1 MLLSGL
7 KMIPHFKHNTMQ
19 GYNFKRSKAEINEA
33 IRRNKRLGIKH
44 TNQAY
49 YNSPVSQQR
58 SFLEWY
64 VFENLGTSPMD
75 FLNNIHTQYYAEQ
88 DFRTRRQRNVEF
100 VRGRHFNEPVYDAE
114 IQRTITNFEYLKR
127 RNIPPLTYNV
137 VSKLVRSLTG
147 QFREINTGNI
157 VKCDSNDG
165 RGTEIASLLT
175 KCIDRI
181 KQNNRAKS
189 KDAMNFKEMLISGS
203 PVYKAMW
210 TNFGNTK
217 KPDIKFRIVNRANF
231 LINPGIVDYDL
242 DNLHTITEIHN
253 SSLNDIIGSFAN
265 GDYERGMEIRSA
277 YINYYGNKGSQVVYS
292 SQSWEGS
299 QMRNNMFQS
308 YGSATGGYR
317 YYEIWTEISDYEA
330 VTFDPL
336 DGIGTW
342 TTHKLSP
349 ANKIKQM
356 VDEANEERLQNI
368 QEGIEPEDVLIRY
381 KTDFVQRWYAIYM
394 TEFGMVLDVRESPY
408 KTSKHPYVFTPP
420 DINGEVWGIVEEV
433 LNAQLSLDRQILQA
447 DAIVSNAS
455 KGVWLVPDTAVPDTH
470 THKSYLQ
477 ELKKVDGAVIY
488 KVRDGF
494 EDMVPKQI
502 YANSANVS
510 GNVQQLIQLYANLI
524 DEISGNYGAAQGR
537 GGDSG
542 SSKTATGYA
551 LESQNAGLN
560 VRDILENYLTML
572 VDRDQLILDFII
584 EGYTRSD
591 YQSILGI
598 PLEPREIREHI
609 FTIEQSKGT
618 NSPAHRLALEQELLN
633 LVYNQLLP
641 FEIFLDISNNPVMNQ
656 AKLKL
661 QEYQKKMAEQQ
672 QMAMEA
678 QAQANAK
685 SFPEREN
692 AKPPQFDK
700 IPQDTRAVVAGTPQG
715 AMLRDQNIRQQ
726 LPKLPGLNI

>member
-1 MLLSGL
+1 
-7 KMIPHFKHNTMQ
+7 MQ
-19 GYNFKRSKAEINEA
+19 GYNFKRTKAEINEA
-33 IRRNKRLGIKH
+33 IRRNKRLGVKH
-44 TNQAY
+44 TPQTY
-49 YNSPVSQQR
+49 YNSPANESK

-64 VFENLGTSPMD
+64 VFQNLGVQPMD
-75 FLNNIHTQYYAEQ
+75 FLSNIHTQYYAEQ

-114 IQRTITNFEYLKR
+114 LQRYITNFEYLKR

-157 VKCDSNDG
+157 VKCDSNDAK
-165 RGTEIASLLT
+165 GTEIASMLT
-175 KCIDRI
+175 KCIDRV

-210 TNFGNTK
+210 TTFGNTK
-217 KPDIKFRIVNRANF
+217 KADIKFRIVNRANF

-253 SSLNDIIGSFAN
+253 SSLNDIIGNFAN
-265 GDYERGMEIRSA
+265 GDYDRGMAIKQA
-277 YINYYGNKGSQVVYS
+277 YIQHYGDKDTQQSFT
-292 SQSWEGS
+292 SQSWDGS

-308 YGSATGGYR
+308 YGSANGAYR
-317 YYEIWTEISDYEA
+317 YYEIWKEISDYEA
-330 VTFDPL
+330 VTYDPL

-342 TTHKLSP
+342 TAHKLSP
-349 ANKIKQM
+349 AGQIKKM
-356 VDEANEERLQNI
+356 VDEANQERLENI
-368 QEGIEPEDVLIRY
+368 EQGIDPADVLIRY

-394 TEFGMVLDVRESPY
+394 SEFGMVLDVRESPY
-408 KTSKHPYVFTPP
+408 KTSRHPYVFTPP

-447 DAIVSNAS
+447 DAIVNNAS
-455 KGVWLVPDTAVPDTH
+455 KGVWLVPDTAIPDTH

-477 ELKKVDGAVIY
+477 ELKKTDGAVIY

-510 GNVQQLIQLYANLI
+510 GNVQQLIQLYSNLI

-537 GGDSG
+537 GENT
-542 SSKTATGYA
+542 SKTATGYA

-591 YQSILGI
+591 YQSVLGI
-598 PLEPREIREHI
+598 PLDPKEIKEHI

-678 QAQANAK
+678 QAQAAQQ
-685 SFPEREN
+685 SAPMREN
-692 AKPPQFDK
+692 AKPPEFDK
-700 IPQDTRAVVAGTPQG
+700 IPSETRAVVAGTPQG
-715 AMLRDQNIRQQ
+715 SMLKDQNIRQQ
-726 LPKLPGLNI
+726 LPKLPGLSL